1 MKFKIKKSILL
12 NKLSDVAKA
21 ISSKN
26 IIPILSGIKF
36 ELTKEKLILTASDND
51 ITIETFIPV
60 DKENLIIETTGSI
73 IIKGRYILDIVRKLS
88 NEFINIEVIDGSK
101 VLIYTENSEFNLN
114 GINSKEY
121 PIINLELTNDPVII
135 DKSAFKK
142 IINQTVFAT
151 SLDESRIILTGVN
164 FRINKDILECTATD
178 SYRLSYK
185 KIILDNKNKEID
197 VIVPNRNLL
206 ELMKLVNDEDST
218 MEIHIFNNK
227 IIFKFDEIIFQS
239 RIINESGGAY
249 PDTSKIIAEEPK
261 FEIVINKLDFFGM
274 IDRASILN
282 NDKDNNIVT
291 LEINNKEMKITSMS
305 LEIGKVEEKYNIDCK
320 NKIKISFNSKYM
332 MDAIKALET
341 ENIRIFFIE
350 EIRPIIMKEE
360 DNDNLLELIQSIR
373 TY

>member
-88 NEFINIEVIDGSK
+88 NEFINIEVIDGYK

>member
-88 NEFINIEVIDGSK
+88 NEFINIEVIDGYK

-206 ELMKLVNDEDST
+206 ELMKLVNDEDSA